1 MNLVA
6 EKHTR
11 LLKVEDLSGGLSIT
25 IKDIL
30 EVLAVF
36 DRSSRENQVVICKK
50 EMRNGYSTPEFD
62 SFSLLASTS

>member
-1 MNLVA
+1 MNLAA

-36 DRSSRENQVVICKK
+36 DRSSRENQTAVCKK
-50 EMRNGYSTPEFD
+50 EMTNGYM
-62 SFSLLASTS
+62 LAKLQPLNLILFLC